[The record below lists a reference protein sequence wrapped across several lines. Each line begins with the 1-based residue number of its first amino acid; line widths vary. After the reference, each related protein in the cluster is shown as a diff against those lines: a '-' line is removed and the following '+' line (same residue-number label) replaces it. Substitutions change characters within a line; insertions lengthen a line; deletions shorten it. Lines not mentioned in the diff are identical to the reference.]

1 VTARVAAIGPKPAI
15 PAGGFAFLASFE
27 LFSEGKGDPEV
38 KRRALLGAAAV
49 AALGGCGGNK
59 GAGDTTGALSLW
71 CWPGGLGEGVVA
83 DAAKRFPGLSTKIVD
98 GVYLSALT
106 PVLDSNQAP
115 AIAGIKGEDISAVLP
130 RADLFVDLNTLGAGA
145 AKGDYLDW
153 KWRDGSTLDNRLVG
167 FPIDIGPTALFYRA
181 DLFQKAG
188 LPADPGEVAKA
199 IPNWAAFLAAGEKL
213 RKKNIRL
220 IGNASAVF
228 GLCCSQMTKRFV
240 DQSNHYVGNSPE
252 IRTAWDIATEALQ
265 RGLSAEIQNDD
276 KRWSGVMNS
285 GGFAA
290 EPGPAWHSADIV
302 GAAPG
307 TKGRWRVA
315 NGAADGGNVG
325 GSFLSVPV
333 KGRDHEA
340 AFDVIK
346 WILSPENQARM
357 FAEAGL
363 FPSAPAAYRMP
374 ELVAP
379 DPFFGGQRTT
389 GVFAASAAKRKRTF
403 TAPADEAIQS
413 VFATQLRTMA
423 AGATTATTAWK
434 NAVAYGRDEA
444 KSRGVL
450 TD

>member
-1 VTARVAAIGPKPAI
+1 M
-15 PAGGFAFLASFE
+15 
-27 LFSEGKGDPEV
+27 
-38 KRRALLGAAAV
+38 KRRALLGAALV
-49 AALGGCGGNK
+49 ATLGGCAGNK
-59 GAGDTTGALSLW
+59 GSGGTTGALNLW
-71 CWPGGLGEGVVA
+71 CWPGGLGDGVVA
-83 DAAKRFPGLSTKIVD
+83 DATKRFPGLTTRIVD
-98 GVYLSALT
+98 GVYLSTLT
-106 PVLDSNQAP
+106 PVLNTKDAP

-130 RADLFVDLNTLGAGA
+130 RADLFVDLYTLGAGA
-145 AKGDYLDW
+145 AQGDYLDW
-153 KWRDGSTLDNRLVG
+153 KWREGSTLDNRLVG

-181 DLFQKAG
+181 DLFEKAG

-199 IPNWAAFLAAGEKL
+199 IPNWAAFLTAGEKL
-213 RKKNIRL
+213 RKKNIQL

-240 DQSNHYVGNSPE
+240 DESNHYVGDSAE
-252 IRTAWDIATEALQ
+252 IRKAWEIATETIQ
-265 RGLSAEIQNDD
+265 RGLSAEVQNDD
-276 KRWSGVMNS
+276 KRWSGLMNS
-285 GGFAA
+285 GRFAA

-302 GAAPG
+302 AAAPG

-333 KGRDHEA
+333 KGRDHTA
-340 AFDVIK
+340 AFNVIK
-346 WILSPENQARM
+346 WILSPENQAKM

-363 FPSAPAAYRMP
+363 FPSAPAAYRMA

-403 TAPADEAIQS
+403 TAPADEAIEN
-413 VFATQLRTMA
+413 VFATQLQTVS
-423 AGATTATTAWK
+423 AGANTATTAWK
-434 NAVAYGRDEA
+434 KAVADGRDEA